1 MINIET
7 AGISWYGTLQ
17 VSGSSEISSGSQIPP
32 LSLLFPLTSAN
43 SVNAVKSEHYRTLVC
58 HISMMRSIQTL
69 RLSFSH
75 PIPSLGYTNH
85 ILPASD
91 LFTTSLAQG
100 HVYSSIR
107 IESHNHL
114 YGKVNGGIWFTTES
128 IRGKYNAHVLPI
140 SLISGFLS
148 TLCQGLSLLK
158 NSKLQSIYL
167 LLL

>member
-1 MINIET
+1 MFNIET
-7 AGISWYGTLQ
+7 AGVSWYGTLQ

-43 SVNAVKSEHYRTLVC
+43 SVNSVKSEHYRTLVC

-100 HVYSSIR
+100 HVYSSVR

-128 IRGKYNAHVLPI
+128 IRGKYNAHLLI

>member
-1 MINIET
+1 MINIEI
-7 AGISWYGTLQ
+7 ASVSWYGTLQ

-43 SVNAVKSEHYRTLVC
+43 SVNSVKSEHYRTLVC

-91 LFTTSLAQG
+91 PFTTSLAQG

-107 IESHNHL
+107 IESHNQL
-114 YGKVNGGIWFTTES
+114 TEKWMVAFGLQQKAS
-128 IRGKYNAHVLPI
+128 GENIMHMFCLSHWSVASFLPFVR
-140 SLISGFLS
+140 L
-148 TLCQGLSLLK
+148 
-158 NSKLQSIYL
+158 
-167 LLL
+167 

>member
-1 MINIET
+1 MFNIET
-7 AGISWYGTLQ
+7 AGVSWYGTLQ

-43 SVNAVKSEHYRTLVC
+43 SVNSVKSEHYRTLVC

-75 PIPSLGYTNH
+75 PIPSLGYTNR

-91 LFTTSLAQG
+91 PFTTSLAQG

-107 IESHNHL
+107 IESHNQL
-114 YGKVNGGIWFTTES
+114 TEKWMVAFGLQQKAS
-128 IRGKYNAHVLPI
+128 GENIMHMFCLSHWSVASFLPFVR
-140 SLISGFLS
+140 L
-148 TLCQGLSLLK
+148 
-158 NSKLQSIYL
+158 
-167 LLL
+167 

>member
-7 AGISWYGTLQ
+7 AGVSWYGTLQ

-75 PIPSLGYTNH
+75 PILSLGYTNH

-91 LFTTSLAQG
+91 LFTTTLAQG
-100 HVYSSIR
+100 HVYSSTSSQLRVI
-107 IESHNHL
+107 ITSMEKWMVAFGLQQKASGDNIMHMFCLSH
-114 YGKVNGGIWFTTES
+114 
-128 IRGKYNAHVLPI
+128 
-140 SLISGFLS
+140 
-148 TLCQGLSLLK
+148 
-158 NSKLQSIYL
+158 
-167 LLL
+167 

>member
-7 AGISWYGTLQ
+7 AGVSWYGTLQ
-17 VSGSSEISSGSQIPP
+17 VSGNSEISSGSQIPP

-75 PIPSLGYTNH
+75 PILSLGYTNH

-107 IESHNHL
+107 IESHNQL
-114 YGKVNGGIWFTTES
+114 TEKWMVAFGLQQKAS
-128 IRGKYNAHVLPI
+128 GENIMHICLSHWSVASFLP
-140 SLISGFLS
+140 FVRV
-148 TLCQGLSLLK
+148 
-158 NSKLQSIYL
+158 
-167 LLL
+167 

>member
-7 AGISWYGTLQ
+7 AGVSWYGTLQ

-43 SVNAVKSEHYRTLVC
+43 SVNTVESEHYRTLVC

-107 IESHNHL
+107 IESHNQL
-114 YGKVNGGIWFTTES
+114 TEKWMVAFGLQQKAS
-128 IRGKYNAHVLPI
+128 GENIMHMLCLSHWSVASFLPFVR
-140 SLISGFLS
+140 L
-148 TLCQGLSLLK
+148 
-158 NSKLQSIYL
+158 
-167 LLL
+167 

>member
-43 SVNAVKSEHYRTLVC
+43 PVNTVESEHYRTLVC

-107 IESHNHL
+107 IESHNQL
-114 YGKVNGGIWFTTES
+114 TEKWMVAFGLQQKAS
-128 IRGKYNAHVLPI
+128 GENIMHMFCLSHWSVASFLPFVR
-140 SLISGFLS
+140 L
-148 TLCQGLSLLK
+148 
-158 NSKLQSIYL
+158 
-167 LLL
+167 